1 MLLYNDKEIDT
12 LRITIL
18 NSYASKNEEPKYIKQ
33 TLTEV
38 KGQINSNTII
48 VEHWTTLS
56 AEDRSSKLSIEKWWI
71 WQHSRPNG
79 PYRYIQNILSR
90 AINIF
95 FKSIWDIFKNGFD
108 VRPQNKS

>member
-18 NSYASKNEEPKYIKQ
+18 NSYAPKNEEPKYIKQ

-48 VEHWTTLS
+48 VEH
-56 AEDRSSKLSIEKWWI
+56 
-71 WQHSRPNG
+71 
-79 PYRYIQNILSR
+79 
-90 AINIF
+90 
-95 FKSIWDIFKNGFD
+95 
-108 VRPQNKS
+108 